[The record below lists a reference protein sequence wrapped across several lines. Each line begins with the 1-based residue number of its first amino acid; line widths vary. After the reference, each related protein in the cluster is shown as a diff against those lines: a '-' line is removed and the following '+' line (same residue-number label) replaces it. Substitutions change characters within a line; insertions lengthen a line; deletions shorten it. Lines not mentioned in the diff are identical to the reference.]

1 MIGSLL
7 TWNHIIDALV
17 AVLVCLRAALA
28 VIHICK
34 RRLEKLLER
43 LEDRDGEWARK
54 PSLQA
59 PPTPT

>member
-28 VIHICK
+28 VIHIRK
-34 RRLEKLLER
+34 HRLEKLLER
-43 LEDRDGEWARK
+43 LEDQDGE
-54 PSLQA
+54 
-59 PPTPT
+59 